1 VGRTS
6 GGWIRR
12 LYISSL
18 QEKEKDPSGQIGNRY
33 VELVELGVEGDDFSL
48 LLGDDSLFESP
59 FDSLLDS
66 VDEDFDPLPSP
77 FDFPLRA

>member
-1 VGRTS
+1 MDPPLIHFLMPEREEG
-6 GGWIRR
+6 
-12 LYISSL
+12 
-18 QEKEKDPSGQIGNRY
+18 PSGQMGNRY
-33 VELVELGVEGDDFSL
+33 VELVELGAEGDDFSL

-66 VDEDFDPLPSP
+66 DDEDFDPSPSP

>member
-1 VGRTS
+1 MDPPLVHFF
-6 GGWIRR
+6 
-12 LYISSL
+12 L

-33 VELVELGVEGDDFSL
+33 VEPVELGAEGDDFSL
-48 LLGDDSLFESP
+48 LLGVDSLFESP

-66 VDEDFDPLPSP
+66 ADEDFDPLPSP

>member
-1 VGRTS
+1 MH
-6 GGWIRR
+6 
-12 LYISSL
+12 
-18 QEKEKDPSGQIGNRY
+18 QKEKGPSGQMGNRY
-33 VELVELGVEGDDFSL
+33 VELVELGAEGDDFSL

-66 VDEDFDPLPSP
+66 DDEDFDPSPSP